1 MLIQHNERMITMAKK
16 KTSVPQYGTVMR
28 SGIQYYRTRIMD
40 ADGKQVSL
48 YATTCEELHQ
58 KELEARQQVE
68 DMIFRRKNP
77 TVAEYCEKW
86 LFMKSAKI
94 SAATLKGYTNAM
106 NNYIVKPLGDM
117 YMSDVTADDIRLAL
131 VPVSKKSEGLYNT
144 VNMLFK
150 CIFYSAERSQ
160 LLDYNPSA
168 GISAK
173 GGNPTKKKDA
183 LTDEQAK
190 VLLDTV
196 KGLPPY
202 VFIMIGLYSGLRR
215 EEILALQWDC
225 VHLDAPTPYI
235 SVQRAWR
242 SVKNRPEISTVLKTK
257 AARRDI
263 PIPKC
268 LVDCLLEVKAT
279 SKSDFVIADSNG
291 EPLSYSQF
299 QRVWKYVEVR
309 TAKERTYF
317 KYINGQSIKCT
328 VNPTLGSHQKNNP
341 NIVYNIDFDV
351 TPHQLRHTYITNLL
365 YAGVDPKTVQYLA
378 GHENSKTT
386 MDIYA
391 KIKYNKPE
399 ELCGVVN
406 AAFNQPVAV

>member
-1 MLIQHNERMITMAKK
+1 MAKR
-16 KTSVPQYGTVMR
+16 KTSVPQYGTVTR
-28 SGIQYYRTRIMD
+28 SGIQYYRTRITD
-40 ADGKQVSL
+40 ADGKQVAL
-48 YATTCEELHQ
+48 YATTREELYE
-58 KELEARQQVE
+58 KELEARRQVE
-68 DMIFRRKNP
+68 DIIFRRKNP

-86 LFMKSAKI
+86 LYMKSATI
-94 SAATLKGYTNAM
+94 SAATLRGYTYTM
-106 NNYIVKPLGDM
+106 NTYIVKPLGDM

-131 VPVSKKSEGLYNT
+131 IPVSKMSEGLYNK

-160 LLDYNPSA
+160 VLDYNPSA

-173 GGNPTKKKDA
+173 GGKPTKKKDA
-183 LTDEQAK
+183 LTDEQVN

-196 KGLPPY
+196 RGLPPY

-225 VHLDAPTPYI
+225 VYLDTTTPYI

-242 SVKNRPEISTVLKTK
+242 AYHSKPEISTVLKTK
-257 AARRDI
+257 AARRDV

-268 LVDCLLEVKAT
+268 LVDCLREVKAASN
-279 SKSDFVIADSNG
+279 SKFVIADSEG
-291 EPLSYSQF
+291 EPLSDSQF
-299 QRVWKYVEVR
+299 HRVWNYVTVR
-309 TAKERTYF
+309 TAKPRACY
-317 KYINGQSIKCT
+317 KYVNGQRIKYMI
-328 VNPTLGSHQKNNP
+328 NPTLGSHQKNNP
-341 NIVYNIDFDV
+341 KLVYSLDFDV

-399 ELCGVVN
+399 ELVGVVN

>member
-1 MLIQHNERMITMAKK
+1 MATKK
-16 KTSVPQYGTVMR
+16 KSVPKYGTVLR
-28 SGIQYYRTRIMD
+28 KGVQYYRTRIMD

-48 YATTCEELHQ
+48 YATTCEELYQ
-58 KELEARQQVE
+58 KEMDARRQVE
-68 DMIFRRKNP
+68 EIIFRRNNP

-86 LFMKSAKI
+86 LLMQSAKV
-94 SAATLKGYTNAM
+94 SAGTLKDYTCKM

-117 YMSDVTADDIRLAL
+117 YLSDVTADDIRLAL
-131 VPVSKKSEGLYNT
+131 VPVSKKSAGMYDT

-173 GGNPTKKKDA
+173 GGKPAKKKDA
-183 LTDEQAK
+183 LTDEQVK
-190 VLLDTV
+190 QLLDAIR
-196 KGLPPY
+196 GLPPY
-202 VFIMIGLYSGLRR
+202 VFTMIGLYSGLRR

-225 VHLDAPTPYI
+225 VYLDAPTPYI

-242 SVKNRPEISTVLKTK
+242 ADHNRPQISTVLKTK

-268 LVDCLLEVKAT
+268 LVECLREVKTT
-279 SKSDFVIADSNG
+279 SISDFVIADSNG

-299 QRVWKYVEVR
+299 QRVWKYVTVR
-309 TAKERTYF
+309 STKERTYY
-317 KYINGQSIKCT
+317 KYVNGQSIKRT
-328 VNPTLGSHQKNNP
+328 VTPTLGGHQKNNP
-341 NIVYNIDFDV
+341 NIVYSMDFDV
-351 TPHQLRHTYITNLL
+351 TPHILRHTYITNLL
-365 YAGVDPKTVQYLA
+365 YNGVDPKTVQYLA

-399 ELCGVVN
+399 ELSGVVN
-406 AAFNQPVAV
+406 TAFKQKAVV